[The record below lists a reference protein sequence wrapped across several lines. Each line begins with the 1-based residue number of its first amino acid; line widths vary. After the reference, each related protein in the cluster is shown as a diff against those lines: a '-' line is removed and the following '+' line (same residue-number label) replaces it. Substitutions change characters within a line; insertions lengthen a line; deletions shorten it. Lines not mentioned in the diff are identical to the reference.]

1 MNREDKDVQFNKDS
15 SLDSVERDLYNPAKK
30 HEQRP
35 RRKLHGPSID
45 IDRNFNDDE
54 YESLVKSRKKY
65 KLPTSL
71 FKKVFIAVLVFF
83 AITLSIAAFTIYDGK
98 KSVSEE
104 LIAMEILAQPFVD
117 GGEPLEL
124 QIRIQNFNEQDLQ
137 LPDLILSYPKDSS
150 VDAERVFLRRS
161 LDDLPYNKQVNETFS
176 INLFG
181 QEGDTRNIDATLEYR
196 IEGSSA
202 IFIKEA
208 SHDVIIR
215 STPTQLSVDAP
226 TTVVRNQELVFA
238 VDVASNSNVPINDT
252 LLKITYPRGFEFVGS
267 SRPADF
273 SNDTWYFENITNEPK
288 RIELR
293 GRLAGLE
300 GQAQSFKVEFGKQNQ
315 FNKNQMET
323 VFNAVV
329 HTIDIQ
335 KSFIDA
341 QLRVNNSGEGESSV
355 RGGSDLNV
363 VVQYENTLTTALENV
378 QIKVNLDGDL
388 FDPKRLNLQDG
399 FYNSS
404 AAAIIFDQTTSE
416 RLKIL
421 EPGETGEFRFTVY
434 TKELVGAT
442 GVLMNPFVD
451 LSVDV
456 LGTSQNGKIEQASG
470 VTNHRVSANSD
481 ISVIPRVQYYEG
493 AFQNSGP
500 MPPRVNVPTT
510 YTLVFQVVNSSNEVA
525 GGELSTTLPP
535 YVNWLNTMSPSVERT
550 NVLFDQTTR
559 KLTWKLG
566 TIRAGVGVGSNQPR
580 QLSVQLQVIPSAVQV
595 GEAINLTNDIVL
607 TGTDVFTD
615 TVLNYKKTPV
625 ANRLDDR
632 SKAGA
637 DGRVVN

>member
-1 MNREDKDVQFNKDS
+1 MNREDKDIQFNKDT
-15 SLDSVERDLYNPAKK
+15 SLEAVERDLYNPAKK
-30 HEQRP
+30 HLQRP
-35 RRKLHGPSID
+35 RRRIHGASID
-45 IDRNFNDDE
+45 IDRNFSGDE
-54 YESLVKSRKKY
+54 YEDLIKSREKY

-71 FKKVFIAVLVFF
+71 FQKVFIAVLIFF
-83 AITLSIAAFTIYDGK
+83 AVTLSIAAFTIYDGK

-104 LIAMEILAQPFVD
+104 LIAMEILGQPFVD

-124 QIRIQNFNEQDLQ
+124 QVRIQNFNEQDLQ

-161 LDDLPYNKQVNETFS
+161 LDDLPYNKQVNETFNVS
-176 INLFG
+176 LFG
-181 QEGDTRNIDATLEYR
+181 QEGDTRTIDATLEYR
-196 IEGSSA
+196 IEGSSS

-208 SHDVIIR
+208 SHEVIIR
-215 STPTQLSVDAP
+215 STPTQLTVDAP
-226 TTVVRNQELVFA
+226 TTVVRNQEVVFA
-238 VDVASNSNVPINDT
+238 VDVSSNSNVPVTNT
-252 LLKITYPRGFEFVGS
+252 LLKITYPRGFEFLGS
-267 SRPADF
+267 NRPADF
-273 SNDTWYFENITNEPK
+273 NNNTWYFENINNEPR
-288 RIELR
+288 RIEVR

-300 GQAQSFKVEFGKQNQ
+300 GQGQSFNVEFGKQNQ
-315 FNKNQMET
+315 LNKNQMET
-323 VFNAVV
+323 VFNSVT
-329 HTIDIQ
+329 HTMDIQ

-341 QLRVNNSGEGESSV
+341 QLRVNSSDEGESSV

-363 VVQYENTLTTALENV
+363 VLTYENTLDVALQNV
-378 QIKVNLDGDL
+378 QIKVNLGGEL
-388 FDPKRLNLQDG
+388 YDPKRLNLQDG

-416 RLKIL
+416 RLRIL
-421 EPGETGEFRFTVY
+421 EPGETGEFRFTIY
-434 TKELVGAT
+434 TKELVGAA
-442 GVLMNPFVD
+442 GVLANPYVD

-456 LGTSQNGKIEQASG
+456 LGTSQNGKVEQASG
-470 VTNHRVSANSD
+470 VTSHRVSANSD
-481 ISVIPRVQYYEG
+481 IAVIPRVQYYEG
-493 AFQNSGP
+493 AFQNTGP
-500 MPPRVNVPTT
+500 MPPRVNIPTT
-510 YTLVFQVVNSSNEVA
+510 YTLVFQITNSSNEVT
-525 GGELSTTLPP
+525 GGELTTTLPP
-535 YVNWLNTMSPSVERT
+535 YVNWLNTVSPSVERT

-559 KLTWKLG
+559 KLTWKPG

-632 SKAGA
+632 TKAGA